1 MTSLRKQ
8 LLVWIV
14 PVFLTAAAIAAVCNY
29 FVFGNMVR
37 FFMDNQL
44 RVMADSHAAAASET
58 PVLRPLTAHNVEKGD
73 MIVQIW
79 DKDGQ
84 LLTSSLPDLKMPLQA
99 ADGFYDTAMG

>member
-8 LLVWIV
+8 LLAWIA
-14 PVFLTAAAIAAVCNY
+14 PVFLIAAAIAAACNY

-44 RVMADSHAAAASET
+44 RVMADSHAAAASEA
-58 PVLRPLTAHNVEKGD
+58 PVLRPLTVHNVEKGD

-79 DKDGQ
+79 DQ
-84 LLTSSLPDLKMPLQA
+84 NERLLT
-99 ADGFYDTAMG
+99 